1 MRRLLAIAA
10 LALAAAPG
18 ALAGGWA
25 TVGLTPLPPDDIQA
39 GDAWTPQVT
48 VLRHGRTPTDGAAPS
63 ITISSGA
70 DTTTIPLEP
79 AGKTG
84 LYSARVVFP
93 HAGTW
98 SYAIDNGL
106 AATGYGGSQTTTYE
120 PIVVGSGT
128 SGGFALPGGWAT
140 GAATAMMLAMLAA
153 WQVLRRLRAPNA
165 TTQSGPQGTKASSPV

>member
-1 MRRLLAIAA
+1 MRRV
-10 LALAAAPG
+10 LALAAFALLAAPA

-25 TVGLTPLPPDDIQA
+25 TVGVTPLPPDDIQA

-63 ITISSGA
+63 ITISSGGEQ
-70 DTTTIPLEP
+70 TTIPLAP

-106 AATGYGGSQTTTYE
+106 QATGYGVSETTTYK
-120 PIVVGSGT
+120 PIVVGGDAS
-128 SGGFALPGGWAT
+128 SGFALPGGWAT
-140 GAATAMMLAMLAA
+140 GATTALLLALLALLATWLVIRRRGAGS
-153 WQVLRRLRAPNA
+153 RLR
-165 TTQSGPQGTKASSPV
+165 TSSPGRSL